1 MLSAYV
7 SPMLTTGADMAG
19 QDRASPDQTIEMF
32 DAAEAA
38 SDADWLAIL
47 DEIGEEAGYF
57 TLLGRRHSAF
67 FSDLGRVL
75 LVSFETLAGVRA
87 AGAGQMPLGYQIAAP
102 RGWSSLSIIAH
113 GDTWFRDPAVW
124 GYFDR
129 LIDDAFFE
137 DFDRV
142 VFYGA
147 GMGGYGAA
155 AFSVAAPGATVL
167 ALAPQAS
174 LSPEVAEWDRR
185 FPAARRADFDTRF
198 GFAPDM
204 VEAAAQVFI
213 VYDPWQQVDA
223 VHAAMFRGPQVTRL
237 RARHIGRD
245 PQAELARL
253 GVLRPLIDA
262 ACTGTLDVHRF
273 YRLWRARR
281 DSAHYLGRLVARVQ
295 GMGRPRRLV
304 STLRAALARVDHPRL
319 RAALTEAEAALG
331 RQKVAQAQAQAAGAA

>member
-1 MLSAYV
+1 
-7 SPMLTTGADMAG
+7 MAE
-19 QDRASPDQTIEMF
+19 DTIEIF
-32 DAAEAA
+32 DAGEAA
-38 SDADWLAIL
+38 SDADWLAIM

-57 TLLGRRHSAF
+57 QPLGAKHWSF
-67 FSDLGRVL
+67 FSDQGPVL

-87 AGAGQMPLGYQIAAP
+87 AGGGQMPLGYQIAAP
-102 RGWSSLSIIAH
+102 RGWSSLALIAD
-113 GDTWFRDPAVW
+113 GDTWYRDPAVW
-124 GYFDR
+124 GYVDR

-185 FPAARRADFDTRF
+185 FPAARRLDFASRF
-198 GFAPDM
+198 GFGPEMIEGAGP
-204 VEAAAQVFI
+204 VHL

-223 VHAAMFRGPQVTRL
+223 VHAAMYRGPHVVKL

-245 PQAELARL
+245 PQSELARMS
-253 GVLRPLIDA
+253 VLRPLIDA
-262 ACTGTLDVHRF
+262 ACMGTLDAGTFH
-273 YRLWRARR
+273 RLWRARR
-281 DSAHYLGRLVARVQ
+281 DNPHYLGRLVARVQ
-295 GMGRPRRLV
+295 GQGRPARLV
-304 STLRAALARVDHPRL
+304 QALKAALTRTDHPRL
-319 RAALTEAEAALG
+319 RQALAQAEAALA
-331 RQKVAQAQAQAAGAA
+331 RQQDSGEA

>member
-1 MLSAYV
+1 
-7 SPMLTTGADMAG
+7 MAT
-19 QDRASPDQTIEMF
+19 PDTEQTIEMF
-32 DAAEAA
+32 DASEAA

-47 DEIGEEAGYF
+47 AEIGEEAGYF
-57 TLLGRRHSAF
+57 EPLGARHSAF
-67 FSDLGRVL
+67 FSDVGRVL
-75 LVSFETLAGVRA
+75 LVSFESLAGVRA

-113 GDTWFRDPAVW
+113 APTWYRDPTVW

-174 LSPEVAEWDRR
+174 LSTDAAEWDRR
-185 FPAARRADFDTRF
+185 FLAARRADFDSRF

-204 VEAAAQVFI
+204 IEGAAQVFI
-213 VYDPWQQVDA
+213 LYDPWQQVDA
-223 VHAAMFRGPQVTRL
+223 VHAAMFRGPQVVRL

-245 PQAELARL
+245 PQAELARM
-253 GVLRPLIDA
+253 GVLRLLIDA
-262 ACTGTLDVHRF
+262 ACTGTLEARRF
-273 YRLWRARR
+273 HRLWRARR
-281 DSAHYLGRLVARVQ
+281 DNAHYLGRMVARVQ
-295 GMGRPRRLV
+295 SMNRPRRLV
-304 STLRAALARVDHPRL
+304 AALRAALQHVDHPQL
-319 RAALTEAEAALG
+319 RGALAQAEAALG
-331 RQKVAQAQAQAAGAA
+331 RQKVAQAQARQGGAG